1 MGLASLGSCIL
12 TLRVITAG
20 SSAPMAPPVQGREY
34 RVATGGDDDPK
45 EYYSSLCPAGFNPYW
60 RQPKWHYQQ
69 GRWEERVHC
78 APVACSSLKILSGGS
93 DRCASGMSGSLGSRG
108 GSARLSAEP
117 MALSLSAP
125 LTSSLCRSYLQTI
138 EGTFIL
144 EQFCQHHPL
153 PGRCGSRPSRCL

>member
-1 MGLASLGSCIL
+1 
-12 TLRVITAG
+12 
-20 SSAPMAPPVQGREY
+20 
-34 RVATGGDDDPK
+34 
-45 EYYSSLCPAGFNPYW
+45 
-60 RQPKWHYQQ
+60 
-69 GRWEERVHC
+69 
-78 APVACSSLKILSGGS
+78 
-93 DRCASGMSGSLGSRG
+93 
-108 GSARLSAEP
+108 